1 MAPIPQALSIEK
13 DSSLVQSTELPT
25 QRQSEASNDTIA
37 VNTNNI
43 IPEKESSQS
52 DTVESDTVVIPS
64 AHSVYT
70 SREKTLL
77 VISAAFSGLFAS
89 WTAQIY
95 LPALNNA
102 AHDLHTSTKKIN
114 LTVTSYMIFQ
124 GVTPIFIG
132 GYADAMGRRPVY
144 IICFIL
150 YIAVDVALALTN
162 SYGSLLA
169 LRSVQSITISSTQAL
184 CQGVV
189 ADISTSSE
197 RGQYA
202 AFLALPTI
210 LGPSIGPVIGGA
222 IAQFLGWRN
231 IFWFLAIT
239 GGINLAVLIALFPET
254 CRRIVGNGSILP
266 KKSNQTLLQL
276 FLNRRKDPSNELEIG
291 TAPAPLPVPDAEI
304 PKANFAWARFLSA
317 LTLLFEKELFVLST
331 YGGLLFA
338 GLYAVGTAAPS
349 LFATYYGYNGLTIG
363 LLYLPLAAGS
373 VAAVVLVGKMLNWN
387 FQRHAKRLNI
397 TVVRGQH
404 MDLSEFPIELARVEV
419 LIPPFILSVIVITAW
434 GWTVE
439 NRVSVGVVVVLVFLL
454 GLGLSG
460 VASVFSALI
469 TDIRPEKAS
478 AASASNNIIKFL
490 LGAAMS
496 AAIEPLISAVDP
508 GKAFSIIASFYVV
521 VSPCLVVV
529 VKKGMKWRREVREK
543 DRRASE
549 TQ

>member
-1 MAPIPQALSIEK
+1 MAPNQQGLSNEK
-13 DSSLVQSTELPT
+13 DSSLVQSTELST

-43 IPEKESSQS
+43 NPEKESSQ
-52 DTVESDTVVIPS
+52 SDTVVIPS

-144 IICFIL
+144 IICFVL

-189 ADISTSSE
+189 ADISTSAE

-291 TAPAPLPVPDAEI
+291 TAPAPLLVPDGEI
-304 PKANFAWARFLSA
+304 PKAAFAWARFLSA

-404 MDLSEFPIELARVEV
+404 MDLSEFPIERARVEV

-496 AAIEPLISAVDP
+496 AAIEPLISAVEP
-508 GKAFSIIASFYVV
+508 GKAFSIIASFYVL
-521 VSPCLVVV
+521 VSPCLVLVV
-529 VKKGMKWRREVREK
+529 RKGMKWRQEVREK
-543 DRRASE
+543 DRRADE

>member
-1 MAPIPQALSIEK
+1 MAPNQQALSDEK
-13 DSSLVQSTELPT
+13 DSSLVQSAELLT

-43 IPEKESSQS
+43 TPEKESSQS
-52 DTVESDTVVIPS
+52 DTVVIPQ

-70 SREKTLL
+70 SRGKTLL

-102 AHDLHTSTKKIN
+102 AYDLHTSIKKIN

-144 IICFIL
+144 IICFVL
-150 YIAVDVALALTN
+150 YIAVDVALALTD

-189 ADISTSSE
+189 ADISTSAE

-276 FLNRRKDPSNELEIG
+276 FLNRRKDLSTELEIG
-291 TAPAPLPVPDAEI
+291 TVPALLLVPDAEI

-349 LFATYYGYNGLTIG
+349 LFAKYYGYNGLTIG

-404 MDLSEFPIELARVEV
+404 MDLSEFPIERARVEV

-496 AAIEPLISAVDP
+496 AAIEPLISAVEP

-529 VKKGMKWRREVREK
+529 VRKGMKWRREVREK
-543 DRRASE
+543 DGRASE

>member
-1 MAPIPQALSIEK
+1 MATDVSDEK
-13 DSSLVQSTELPT
+13 SSSLVQSTELSI
-25 QRQSEASNDTIA
+25 QRQSETSNNTTA
-37 VNTNNI
+37 VNTSSI
-43 IPEKESSQS
+43 EPDKESSQL
-52 DTVESDTVVIPS
+52 DPVVISSP
-64 AHSVYT
+64 HSVYT
-70 SREKTLL
+70 TWEKRLL

-102 AHDLHTSTKKIN
+102 AQDLHTTAKKIN

-132 GYADAMGRRPVY
+132 GYADTMGRRPVY
-144 IICFIL
+144 IICFVL
-150 YIAVDVALALTN
+150 YIATDIALALTD

-169 LRSVQSITISSTQAL
+169 LRSLQSITISSTQAL

-189 ADISTSSE
+189 ADISTSAE

-222 IAQFLGWRN
+222 IAQYLGWRK
-231 IFWFLAIT
+231 IFYFLAIT
-239 GGINLAVLIALFPET
+239 GGINLVVLLTLFPET
-254 CRRIVGNGSILP
+254 CRRIVGDGSILP
-266 KKSNQTLLQL
+266 RRANQTLLQL
-276 FLNRRKDPSNELEIG
+276 FQNRHKDRSQELETG
-291 TAPAPLPVPDAEI
+291 TTPTPVGEAPKP
-304 PKANFAWARFLSA
+304 NFPWARFLSA
-317 LTLLFEKELFVLST
+317 LTLLFEKEMFVLSS

-338 GLYAVGTAAPS
+338 GLYAVGTAGPS
-349 LFATYYGYNGLTIG
+349 LFAKYYGFNGLTIG
-363 LLYLPLAAGS
+363 LLYLPLAVGS
-373 VAAVVLVGKMLNWN
+373 IVAVVLVGKALNWN

-397 TVVRGQH
+397 TIEKGRH
-404 MDLSEFPIELARVEV
+404 MDLSEFPIERARIEV
-419 LIPPFILSVIVITAW
+419 LIPPFILSILVITAW
-434 GWTVE
+434 GFSIE
-439 NRVSVGVVVVLVFLL
+439 NQLSVGVIVLFVFLL

-460 VASVFSALI
+460 SASVFSALI

-496 AAIEPLISAVDP
+496 AAIEPLISAVEP
-508 GKAFSIIASFYVV
+508 GKAFAIIASFYVV

-529 VKKGMKWRREVREK
+529 VRKGMKWRQEVREK

>member
-1 MAPIPQALSIEK
+1 MASDPQAISEEK
-13 DSSLVQSTELPT
+13 ASSLIQTHEVPA
-25 QRQSEASNDTIA
+25 QRQSETSNDTIA
-37 VNTNNI
+37 VNTDI
-43 IPEKESSQS
+43 IGPKEDSSLPVP
-52 DTVESDTVVIPS
+52 DVISP
-64 AHSVYT
+64 AHTVYT
-70 SREKTLL
+70 SREKQLI

-102 AHDLHTSTKKIN
+102 AYDLHTSVKKIN

-150 YIAVDVALALTN
+150 YIATDIALIFTD

-189 ADISTSSE
+189 ADISTSAE

-202 AFLALPTI
+202 AFLALPTV

-222 IAQFLGWRN
+222 IAQYLGWRN
-231 IFWFLAIT
+231 IFSFLAIT
-239 GGINLAVLIALFPET
+239 GGINLAVLLTLFPET
-254 CRRIVGNGSILP
+254 CRRIVGDGSILP
-266 KKSNQTLLQL
+266 RRANQTLLQL
-276 FLNRRKDPSNELEIG
+276 LRNSHKDQSHQVEIG
-291 TAPAPLPVPDAEI
+291 ITPTPDSETS
-304 PKANFAWARFLSA
+304 KASFAWARFLSA
-317 LTLLFEKELFVLST
+317 LTLLFEKELFLLST

-349 LFATYYGYNGLTIG
+349 LFAKYYGYNGLTIG
-363 LLYLPLAAGS
+363 LLYLPLAIGS
-373 VAAVVLVGKMLNWN
+373 VLAVVLVGKALNWN
-387 FQRHAKRLNI
+387 FQRHAKRLGV
-397 TVVRGQH
+397 TVDKDRH
-404 MDLSEFPIELARVEV
+404 MDLSEFPIERARIEV
-419 LIPPFILSVIVITAW
+419 LVPPFILSVIVITAW

-439 NRVSVGVVVVLVFLL
+439 NRLSVGVVVVLVFLL

-496 AAIEPLISAVDP
+496 AAIEPLISAVEP

-529 VKKGMKWRREVREK
+529 VRKGMKWRQEVREK
-543 DRRASE
+543 DRRANE
-549 TQ
+549 AQ

>member
-1 MAPIPQALSIEK
+1 MAPDHQVVPDEK
-13 DSSLVQSTELPT
+13 DSSLVQATELAA
-25 QRQSEASNDTIA
+25 QRQSETSNDTIA
-37 VNTNNI
+37 VHTDSI
-43 IPEKESSQS
+43 GTDREPSSL
-52 DTVESDTVVIPS
+52 DTVVTLPPV
-64 AHSVYT
+64 HTVYT
-70 SREKTLL
+70 SWEKRLI

-102 AHDLHTSTKKIN
+102 AYDLHSTIKKIN

-144 IICFIL
+144 ITCFIL
-150 YIAVDVALALTN
+150 YIATDVALALTN

-189 ADISTSSE
+189 ADISTSAE

-222 IAQFLGWRN
+222 IAQYLGWRN

-239 GGINLAVLIALFPET
+239 GGINLAVLLLFFPET
-254 CRRIVGNGSILP
+254 CRRIVGDGSILP
-266 KKSNQTLLQL
+266 KKSNQTVLQL
-276 FLNRRKDPSNELEIG
+276 FQNRRKDHSHQVETG
-291 TAPAPLPVPDAEI
+291 TPLVPEGDAP
-304 PKANFAWARFLSA
+304 KTNFAWDRFLSA
-317 LTLLFEKELFVLST
+317 LTLLREKELLVLST

-349 LFATYYGYNGLTIG
+349 LFAKYYGYNGLEIG

-373 VAAVVLVGKMLNWN
+373 VLAVVLVGKSLNWN
-387 FQRHAKRLNI
+387 FQRHARRLGI
-397 TVVRGQH
+397 TIEKGRH
-404 MDLSEFPIELARVEV
+404 MDLSEFPIEKARIEV

-439 NRVSVGVVVVLVFLL
+439 NQVSVGVVVVLVFLL

-460 VASVFSALI
+460 TASVFSALI

-490 LGAAMS
+490 LGAGMS
-496 AAIEPLISAVDP
+496 AAIEPLISAVEP

-521 VSPCLVVV
+521 VSPCLVLVV
-529 VKKGMKWRREVREK
+529 RKGMKWRREVREK
-543 DRRASE
+543 DEQANG

>member
-1 MAPIPQALSIEK
+1 MASRHT
-13 DSSLVQSTELPT
+13 DTSSE
-25 QRQSEASNDTIA
+25 TIA
-37 VNTNNI
+37 ATDDNGL
-43 IPEKESSQS
+43 EKESSQVNV
-52 DTVESDTVVIPS
+52 VELAPLF
-64 AHSVYT
+64 SVYT
-70 SREKTLL
+70 AWEKRLI

-102 AHDLHTSTKKIN
+102 AQDLNTTTKKIN

-144 IICFIL
+144 LICFLL
-150 YIAVDVALALTN
+150 YIATDIALAKAN
-162 SYGSLLA
+162 SYGSLLG
-169 LRSVQSITISSTQAL
+169 LRSLQSVTISSTQAL

-189 ADISTSSE
+189 ADISTSAE

-202 AFLALPTI
+202 ALLALPTI

-222 IAQFLGWRN
+222 IAQYLGWRN

-239 GGINLAVLIALFPET
+239 GGVNLFILLVFFPET
-254 CRRIVGNGSILP
+254 CRKIVGNGSKLP
-266 KKSNQTLLQL
+266 GRANRTLLQL
-276 FLNRRKDPSNELEIG
+276 LQNRHIG
-291 TAPAPLPVPDAEI
+291 ERSPDHGESATDSSPPAQAADV
-304 PKANFAWARFLSA
+304 PKASFPWARFLSA
-317 LTLLFEKELFVLST
+317 LTLLFEKEMFLLSA

-349 LFATYYGYNGLTIG
+349 LFHTYYGFSGFKIG

-373 VAAVVLVGKMLNWN
+373 VVAVVVVGKALNWN
-387 FQRHAKRLNI
+387 FQRHARRLGI
-397 TVVRGQH
+397 TVDRGRN
-404 MDLSEFPIELARVEV
+404 MDLAEFPIERARIEV
-419 LIPPFILSVIVITAW
+419 LVPPFLLSIVVITAW

-439 NRVSVGVVVVLVFLL
+439 NRVSVGAVVVLVFLL

-460 VASVFSALI
+460 AASVFSALI

-496 AAIEPLISAVDP
+496 AAIEPLISAVNP
-508 GKAFSIIASFYVV
+508 GKAFSIIATFYVAL
-521 VSPCLVVV
+521 SPCLILVIW
-529 VKKGMKWRREVREK
+529 KGMKWRQEVREK
-543 DRRASE
+543 DGQANE
-549 TQ
+549 A

>member
-1 MAPIPQALSIEK
+1 MAPDHEIVPDEK
-13 DSSLVQSTELPT
+13 DSSLVQATELST
-25 QRQSEASNDTIA
+25 QRQSETSNDTIA
-37 VNTNNI
+37 VLGDGI
-43 IPEKESSQS
+43 DPDKEPSPV
-52 DTVESDTVVIPS
+52 DTIVTPPL
-64 AHSVYT
+64 HSVYT
-70 SREKTLL
+70 SWEKRLI

-102 AHDLHTSTKKIN
+102 ADDLHTSIKKIN

-132 GYADAMGRRPVY
+132 GFADAMGRRPVY
-144 IICFIL
+144 ITCFIL
-150 YIAVDVALALTN
+150 YIATDVALALTD

-189 ADISTSSE
+189 ADISTSAE

-222 IAQFLGWRN
+222 IAQYLGWRS

-239 GGINLAVLIALFPET
+239 GGINLAILFLFFPET
-254 CRRIVGNGSILP
+254 CRRIVGDGSILP

-276 FLNRRKDPSNELEIG
+276 LQNRRKDQSHQVETGIP
-291 TAPAPLPVPDAEI
+291 PAPDVET
-304 PKANFAWARFLSA
+304 PKKNFAWDRFLSA

-349 LFATYYGYNGLTIG
+349 LFAKYYGYNGLEIG
-363 LLYLPLAAGS
+363 LIYLPLAAGS
-373 VAAVVLVGKMLNWN
+373 VLAVVLVGKSLNWN
-387 FQRHAKRLNI
+387 FQRHAKRLGLTI
-397 TVVRGQH
+397 EKGRH
-404 MDLSEFPIELARVEV
+404 MDLSEFPIEKARIEV
-419 LIPPFILSVIVITAW
+419 LVPPFILSVVVITGW

-439 NRVSVGVVVVLVFLL
+439 NQVSIGVVVVLVFLL

-460 VASVFSALI
+460 CASVFSALI

-490 LGAAMS
+490 LGAIMS

-521 VSPCLVVV
+521 VFPCLALVLRN
-529 VKKGMKWRREVREK
+529 GMRWRREVKEK
-543 DRRASE
+543 DERANRAH
-549 TQ
+549 

>member
-1 MAPIPQALSIEK
+1 MALNHQAVSDEK
-13 DSSLVQSTELPT
+13 ASSLNRATELSA
-25 QRQSEASNDTIA
+25 QRQSETSNETIA
-37 VNTNNI
+37 VNI
-43 IPEKESSQS
+43 DSIGPDKELPQL
-52 DTVESDTVVIPS
+52 DTVVLPPV
-64 AHSVYT
+64 HTVYT
-70 SREKTLL
+70 SREKMLI

-102 AHDLHTSTKKIN
+102 AHDLHTSVKKIN

-144 IICFIL
+144 IICFLL
-150 YIAVDVALALTN
+150 YIATDIALALTD

-189 ADISTSSE
+189 ADISTSAE

-222 IAQFLGWRN
+222 IAQYLGWRN

-239 GGINLAVLIALFPET
+239 GGINLAILLTLFPET
-254 CRRIVGNGSILP
+254 CRRIVGNGSVLP
-266 KKSNQTLLQL
+266 RKANQTLLQL
-276 FLNRRKDPSNELEIG
+276 LRNRRQDRSHQVETG
-291 TAPAPLPVPDAEI
+291 TVPAPDGETPR
-304 PKANFAWARFLSA
+304 ANFAWARFLSA
-317 LTLLFEKELFVLST
+317 LTLLFEKELFLLST

-349 LFATYYGYNGLTIG
+349 LFAKYYGYNGLTIG
-363 LLYLPLAAGS
+363 LLYLPLAVGS
-373 VAAVVLVGKMLNWN
+373 VLAVILVGKALNWN
-387 FQRHAKRLNI
+387 FQRHARRLGI
-397 TVVRGQH
+397 TVSKDRR
-404 MDLSEFPIELARVEV
+404 MDLSEFPIERARIEV
-419 LIPPFILSVIVITAW
+419 LVPPFLLSVLVITAW

-529 VKKGMKWRREVREK
+529 VRKGVKWRQEVREK
-543 DRRASE
+543 DRRANKG
-549 TQ
+549 

>member
-1 MAPIPQALSIEK
+1 MAPDHQAFSEEK
-13 DSSLVQSTELPT
+13 NSSLMQTTELPA
-25 QRQSEASNDTIA
+25 QRQSDIS
-37 VNTNNI
+37 
-43 IPEKESSQS
+43 
-52 DTVESDTVVIPS
+52 SDTVVVNADDALDRDKESEQLDPIVLPPP
-64 AHSVYT
+64 HSVYT
-70 SREKTLL
+70 LWEKRLI

-102 AHDLHTSTKKIN
+102 AHDLHTSAKEIN
-114 LTVTSYMIFQ
+114 LTITSYMIFQ

-144 IICFIL
+144 MICFFL
-150 YIAVDVALALTN
+150 YIIVDIALAK
-162 SYGSLLA
+162 SDGYGSLLA

-239 GGINLAVLIALFPET
+239 GLINLGIIIAFFPET
-254 CRRIVGNGSILP
+254 CRKIVGDGSVLP
-266 KKSNQTLLQL
+266 RKANQTLLQL
-276 FLNRRKDPSNELEIG
+276 LQNRRKDVSHEVEIG
-291 TAPAPLPVPDAEI
+291 TTPAPDGEI
-304 PKANFAWARFLSA
+304 PKTNFAWARFLSA
-317 LTLLFEKELFVLST
+317 LTLLFEKEMFILST

-349 LFATYYGYNGLTIG
+349 LFARYYGYNGLTIG
-363 LLYLPLAAGS
+363 LLYLPLAVGS
-373 VAAVVLVGKMLNWN
+373 VVSVVLVGKALNWN
-387 FQRHAKRLNI
+387 FHRHAKRLGI
-397 TVVRGQH
+397 TINKGRH
-404 MDLSEFPIELARVEV
+404 TDLSEFPIEQVRIEV
-419 LIPPFILSVIVITAW
+419 LIPPFVLSIIVITAW
-434 GWTVE
+434 GWAVE
-439 NRVSVGVVVVLVFLL
+439 NQVSVGVVIVLVFLL

-460 VASVFSALI
+460 VASVFNALI

-496 AAIEPLISAVDP
+496 AAIEPLILAVNP

-521 VSPCLVVV
+521 VSPCLVVLV
-529 VKKGMKWRREVREK
+529 RKGMKWREEIREK
-543 DRRASE
+543 DRLANE
-549 TQ
+549 AQ

>member
-1 MAPIPQALSIEK
+1 MAPDQQTVSNEK
-13 DSSLVQSTELPT
+13 DSTLVQATELST
-25 QRQSEASNDTIA
+25 QRQSDASNNTIA
-37 VNTNNI
+37 VNTHSIVPN
-43 IPEKESSQS
+43 KESSQS
-52 DTVESDTVVIPS
+52 DTVVIPPP
-64 AHSVYT
+64 HSVYT
-70 SREKTLL
+70 SREKRLL

-150 YIAVDVALALTN
+150 YIAVDVALALTDA
-162 SYGSLLA
+162 YGSLLG

-189 ADISTSSE
+189 ADISTSAE

-222 IAQFLGWRN
+222 IAQYLGWRN

-239 GGINLAVLIALFPET
+239 GGINLAVLIGLFPET

-266 KKSNQTLLQL
+266 KKANQTLLQL
-276 FLNRRKDPSNELEIG
+276 FLNRHKERSNELEIG
-291 TAPAPLPVPDAEI
+291 TTPAPPPAPDGEI
-304 PKANFAWARFLSA
+304 PKKNFAWARFLSA

-349 LFATYYGYNGLTIG
+349 LFAKYYGYNGLTIG
-363 LLYLPLAAGS
+363 LLYLPLAVGS
-373 VAAVVLVGKMLNWN
+373 IAAVVLVGKMLNWN

-397 TVVRGQH
+397 TIIKGQH
-404 MDLSEFPIELARVEV
+404 MDLSEFPIERARVEV
-419 LIPPFILSVIVITAW
+419 LVPPFILSVLVITAW

-439 NRVSVGVVVVLVFLL
+439 NRLSVGVVIVLVFLL

-496 AAIEPLISAVDP
+496 AAIEPLISAVEP

-521 VSPCLVVV
+521 VSPCLVLVV
-529 VKKGMKWRREVREK
+529 RKGMKWRQEVREK
-543 DRRASE
+543 DRRARE

>member
-1 MAPIPQALSIEK
+1 MASDPQAISDEK
-13 DSSLVQSTELPT
+13 ASSLIQTHEVPA
-25 QRQSEASNDTIA
+25 QRQSETSNDTIA
-37 VNTNNI
+37 VSTDI
-43 IPEKESSQS
+43 IGSKEEESQS
-52 DTVESDTVVIPS
+52 DPVVIPP
-64 AHSVYT
+64 AHTVYT
-70 SREKTLL
+70 SREKQLI

-144 IICFIL
+144 IVCFVL
-150 YIAVDVALALTN
+150 YIVTDIALTLTDA
-162 SYGSLLA
+162 YGSLLA

-189 ADISTSSE
+189 ADISTSAE

-222 IAQFLGWRN
+222 IAQYLGWRK
-231 IFWFLAIT
+231 IFAFLAIT
-239 GGINLAVLIALFPET
+239 GGVNLVVLLTLFPET

-266 KKSNQTLLQL
+266 RRANQTLLQL
-276 FLNRRKDPSNELEIG
+276 LRNRNRKDQSDQVE
-291 TAPAPLPVPDAEI
+291 TATTPAPDVET
-304 PKANFAWARFLSA
+304 PKASFAWARFLSA
-317 LTLLFEKELFVLST
+317 LTLLFEKELFLLST

-349 LFATYYGYNGLTIG
+349 LFAKYYGYDGLTIG
-363 LLYLPLAAGS
+363 LLYLPLAVGS
-373 VAAVVLVGKMLNWN
+373 VLAVVLVGKALNWN
-387 FQRHAKRLNI
+387 FQRHAKRLGV
-397 TVVRGQH
+397 TVDRDRH
-404 MDLSEFPIELARVEV
+404 MDLSEFPIERARIEV
-419 LIPPFILSVIVITAW
+419 LVPPFILSVLVITAW

-439 NRVSVGVVVVLVFLL
+439 NRLSVGVVVVLVFLL

-496 AAIEPLISAVDP
+496 AAIEPLISAVEP

-529 VKKGMKWRREVREK
+529 IRKGMKWRQEVREK
-543 DRRASE
+543 DRRSSE
-549 TQ
+549 SQ

>member
-1 MAPIPQALSIEK
+1 MASERQTASYEK
-13 DSSLVQSTELPT
+13 DSSLVQATELTPEW
-25 QRQSEASNDTIA
+25 QNEKISNDTVA
-37 VNTNNI
+37 SNI
-43 IPEKESSQS
+43 SSTGPEKESSQLEP
-52 DTVESDTVVIPS
+52 VAAGR
-64 AHSVYT
+64 AHSIFT
-70 SREKTLL
+70 SRQKKLI
-77 VISAAFSGLFAS
+77 VIAAAFSGLFAS

-102 AHDLHTSTKKIN
+102 ARDLHTSTKKIN

-144 IICFIL
+144 IICFVL

-162 SYGSLLA
+162 AYGSLLA

-189 ADISTSSE
+189 ADISTSAE

-239 GGINLAVLIALFPET
+239 GGINLFILIAFFPET
-254 CRRIVGNGSILP
+254 CRRIVGDGSILP
-266 KKSNQTLLQL
+266 RKANQTLLQL
-276 FLNRRKDPSNELEIG
+276 FRNRHKNRPHEPENG
-291 TAPAPLPVPDAEI
+291 TPPPTSGVES
-304 PKANFAWARFLSA
+304 PKAEFPWSRFLSA
-317 LTLLFEKELFVLST
+317 LTLLFEKEMFLLSS

-349 LFATYYGYNGLTIG
+349 LFAKYYGYNGLTIG
-363 LLYLPLAAGS
+363 LLYLPLAFGS
-373 VAAVVLVGKMLNWN
+373 VVAVVLVGKVLNWN

-397 TVVRGQH
+397 IVVKGQY
-404 MDLSEFPIELARVEV
+404 MDLSDFPIEKARVEV
-419 LIPPFILSVIVITAW
+419 LVPPFVLSVIVITAW

-439 NRVSVGVVVVLVFLL
+439 NRVSIGVVVVLVFLL

-496 AAIEPLISAVDP
+496 AAIDPLISAVEP

-521 VSPCLVVV
+521 VSPCLVLV
-529 VKKGMKWRREVREK
+529 VKKGMRWRREVRDK
-543 DRRASE
+543 DRLASG
-549 TQ
+549 TQEQ

>member
-1 MAPIPQALSIEK
+1 MAPDHQAVPDEK
-13 DSSLVQSTELPT
+13 DSSLVEAAELSA
-25 QRQSEASNDTIA
+25 QRQSETSNDTIA
-37 VNTNNI
+37 VNVDGVG
-43 IPEKESSQS
+43 PDKEESQL
-52 DTVESDTVVIPS
+52 DTVAAPPVHT
-64 AHSVYT
+64 VYT
-70 SREKTLL
+70 PWEKRLI

-150 YIAVDVALALTN
+150 YIAVDIALALTN
-162 SYGSLLA
+162 AYGSLLA

-189 ADISTSSE
+189 ADISTSAE

-202 AFLALPTI
+202 AFLALPTV

-222 IAQFLGWRN
+222 IAQYLGWRN

-239 GGINLAVLIALFPET
+239 GGINLAILFLFFPET

-266 KKSNQTLLQL
+266 RKANQTLLQIL
-276 FLNRRKDPSNELEIG
+276 QNRRKDRSHQVEIG
-291 TAPAPLPVPDAEI
+291 TPPALPDAGI

-317 LTLLFEKELFVLST
+317 LTLLFEKEMFVLST

-349 LFATYYGYNGLTIG
+349 LFAKYYGYNGLTIG

-373 VAAVVLVGKMLNWN
+373 VLAVVLVGKSLNWN
-387 FQRHAKRLNI
+387 FQRHAKRLGI
-397 TVVRGQH
+397 TVHKGRH
-404 MDLSEFPIELARVEV
+404 MDLSDFPIEKARIEV
-419 LIPPFILSVIVITAW
+419 LVPPFVLSVIVITAW
-434 GWTVE
+434 GWAVE
-439 NRVSVGVVVVLVFLL
+439 RQASVGVIVVLVFLL

-460 VASVFSALI
+460 TASVFSALI

-496 AAIEPLISAVDP
+496 AAIDPLISAVEP

-521 VSPCLVVV
+521 VFPCLVLVV
-529 VKKGMKWRREVREK
+529 RKGMKWRREVKEK
-543 DRRASE
+543 DSRANA

>member
-1 MAPIPQALSIEK
+1 MAPYPQVASDEK
-13 DSSLVQSTELPT
+13 ASSLIQTTELSA
-25 QRQSEASNDTIA
+25 QRQSETSNDTIA
-37 VNTNNI
+37 VNTDI
-43 IPEKESSQS
+43 IDPDKESSQS
-52 DTVESDTVVIPS
+52 NSVVIPQ
-64 AHSVYT
+64 AHTVYT
-70 SREKTLL
+70 SLEKKLI

-124 GVTPIFIG
+124 GITPIFIG

-144 IICFIL
+144 IICFVL
-150 YIAVDVALALTN
+150 YIATDIALALTD

-189 ADISTSSE
+189 ADISTSAE

-222 IAQFLGWRN
+222 IAQYLGWRN

-239 GGINLAVLIALFPET
+239 GGINLAVLLTLFPET
-254 CRRIVGNGSILP
+254 CRRIVGNGSVLP
-266 KKSNQTLLQL
+266 RKANQTLLQL
-276 FLNRRKDPSNELEIG
+276 LRNRYKDRPHQVEMG
-291 TAPAPLPVPDAEI
+291 TTPAPDGEL
-304 PKANFAWARFLSA
+304 PKASFAWARFLSA
-317 LTLLFEKELFVLST
+317 LTLLFEKELFLLST

-349 LFATYYGYNGLTIG
+349 LFAKYYGYNGLTIG
-363 LLYLPLAAGS
+363 LLYLPLAFGS
-373 VAAVVLVGKMLNWN
+373 VVAAVLVGKALNWN
-387 FQRHAKRLNI
+387 FQRHAKRLGI
-397 TVVRGQH
+397 TVNKGQH
-404 MDLSEFPIELARVEV
+404 MDLSEFPIERARIEV
-419 LIPPFILSVIVITAW
+419 LIPPFLLSVIIITAW
-434 GWTVE
+434 GFTVE
-439 NRVSVGVVVVLVFLL
+439 NRVSIGVVVVLVFLL

-460 VASVFSALI
+460 VATVFNALI

-508 GKAFSIIASFYVV
+508 GKAFSIIASFYVL

-529 VKKGMKWRREVREK
+529 VRKGMKWRQEVREK
-543 DRRASE
+543 DKRANE
-549 TQ
+549 AQ

>member
-1 MAPIPQALSIEK
+1 MAPDRQAVSGERA
-13 DSSLVQSTELPT
+13 SSLIQTTELLAE
-25 QRQSEASNDTIA
+25 RQSETSNDTIA
-37 VNTNNI
+37 VNTDTI
-43 IPEKESSQS
+43 GPEKESSQLNP
-52 DTVESDTVVIPS
+52 VVIPP
-64 AHSVYT
+64 AHTVYT
-70 SREKTLL
+70 SREKQLI

-102 AHDLHTSTKKIN
+102 AQDLHTSTKKIN

-150 YIAVDVALALTN
+150 YIATDIALALTD

-189 ADISTSSE
+189 ADISTSAE

-239 GGINLAVLIALFPET
+239 GGINLAVLLTLFPET
-254 CRRIVGNGSILP
+254 CRRIVGNGSVLP
-266 KKSNQTLLQL
+266 RRANQTLLQL
-276 FLNRRKDPSNELEIG
+276 LRNGRKDQSHQVETGI
-291 TAPAPLPVPDAEI
+291 TPAPDGEI
-304 PKANFAWARFLSA
+304 PKASFAWARFLSA
-317 LTLLFEKELFVLST
+317 LTLLFEKELFLLST

-349 LFATYYGYNGLTIG
+349 LFAKYYGYNGLTIG
-363 LLYLPLAAGS
+363 LLYLPLAVGS
-373 VAAVVLVGKMLNWN
+373 VVAVVLVGKALNWN
-387 FQRHAKRLNI
+387 FQRHAKRLGV
-397 TVVRGQH
+397 TVDKDRH
-404 MDLSEFPIELARVEV
+404 MDLSEFPIERARIEV
-419 LIPPFILSVIVITAW
+419 LVPPFILSVLVITAW

-439 NRVSVGVVVVLVFLL
+439 NRLSVGVVVVLVFLL

-496 AAIEPLISAVDP
+496 AAIEPLISAVEP

-529 VKKGMKWRREVREK
+529 IRKGMKWRQEVKEK
-543 DRRASE
+543 DMRASE
-549 TQ
+549 VQ

>member
-1 MAPIPQALSIEK
+1 MAPDHQAVSYEK
-13 DSSLVQSTELPT
+13 DASLAQSTELLGQS
-25 QRQSEASNDTIA
+25 QRQSETSNDTIA
-37 VNTNNI
+37 VHA
-43 IPEKESSQS
+43 SSIGPDKDSTQLDPVAIS
-52 DTVESDTVVIPS
+52 S

-70 SREKTLL
+70 SLGKRLI

-102 AHDLHTSTKKIN
+102 AHDLHTSIKKIN

-132 GYADAMGRRPVY
+132 GYADAKGRRPVY

-150 YIAVDVALALTN
+150 YIATDIALALTD

-189 ADISTSSE
+189 ADISTSAE

-202 AFLALPTI
+202 AFLALPTV

-222 IAQFLGWRN
+222 IAQYLGWRN

-239 GGINLAVLIALFPET
+239 GGINLAVLFALFPET
-254 CRRIVGNGSILP
+254 CRTIVGDGSILP
-266 KKSNQTLLQL
+266 RKANQTLLQL
-276 FLNRRKDPSNELEIG
+276 FQNRRKDRSHELEIG
-291 TAPAPLPVPDAEI
+291 TTPTPTPTPDVES

-317 LTLLFEKELFVLST
+317 LTLLFEKELFLLST

-349 LFATYYGYNGLTIG
+349 LFARYYGYNGLTIG
-363 LLYLPLAAGS
+363 LLYLPLAVGS
-373 VAAVVLVGKMLNWN
+373 VVAVILVGKGLNWN

-397 TVVRGQH
+397 TVNKDRH
-404 MDLSEFPIELARVEV
+404 MDLSEFPIERARIEV

-434 GWTVE
+434 GWAVE
-439 NRVSVGVVVVLVFLL
+439 NQVSVGVVVVLVFLL

-460 VASVFSALI
+460 VASVFNALI

-529 VKKGMKWRREVREK
+529 VRKGMKWRQEVREK
-543 DRRASE
+543 DRRANE

>member
-1 MAPIPQALSIEK
+1 MAPDHQAVSDEK
-13 DSSLVQSTELPT
+13 ASSSLQRPELLPE
-25 QRQSEASNDTIA
+25 RQSETSNDTIV
-37 VNTNNI
+37 VNI
-43 IPEKESSQS
+43 ASISPDKESPQLNP
-52 DTVESDTVVIPS
+52 VLVPG
-64 AHSVYT
+64 AHTVYT
-70 SREKTLL
+70 SLEKRLI

-144 IICFIL
+144 ILCFIL
-150 YIAVDVALALTN
+150 YIATDIALALTN

-189 ADISTSSE
+189 ADISTSAE

-222 IAQFLGWRN
+222 IAQYLGWRN

-239 GGINLAVLIALFPET
+239 GGINLGVLLTLFPET

-266 KKSNQTLLQL
+266 KKANQTLLQL
-276 FLNRRKDPSNELEIG
+276 LQNKNQPHQVEIG
-291 TAPAPLPVPDAEI
+291 TTPIPDGET
-304 PKANFAWARFLSA
+304 PKASFAWARFLSA
-317 LTLLFEKELFVLST
+317 LTLLFEKELFLLST

-349 LFATYYGYNGLTIG
+349 LFAKYYNYNGLTIG

-373 VAAVVLVGKMLNWN
+373 VVAVLLVGKALNWN
-387 FQRHAKRLNI
+387 FQRHAKRLKI
-397 TVVRGQH
+397 TVNKGQL
-404 MDLSEFPIELARVEV
+404 MDLSEFPIERARIEV
-419 LIPPFILSVIVITAW
+419 LVLPFLLSVLVITAW

-439 NRVSVGVVVVLVFLL
+439 NRVSIGVVVVLVFLL

-496 AAIEPLISAVDP
+496 AAIEPLISAVEP

-529 VKKGMKWRREVREK
+529 IRKGMKWRQEVREK
-543 DRRASE
+543 DRRANE
-549 TQ
+549 VQ

>member
-1 MAPIPQALSIEK
+1 MAPDHQAVSDEK
-13 DSSLVQSTELPT
+13 VPSLQTTDLFP
-25 QRQSEASNDTIA
+25 QRQSETSSDTIA
-37 VNTNNI
+37 VNTDGI
-43 IPEKESSQS
+43 DPDKDSSQLNP
-52 DTVESDTVVIPS
+52 VVIPS
-64 AHSVYT
+64 AHTVYT
-70 SREKTLL
+70 SREKRLI
-77 VISAAFSGLFAS
+77 VIAAAFSGLFAS

-150 YIAVDVALALTN
+150 YIATDIALAVTD

-189 ADISTSSE
+189 ADISTSAE

-202 AFLALPTI
+202 AFLALPTV

-222 IAQFLGWRN
+222 IAQYLEWRN
-231 IFWFLAIT
+231 IFYFLAIT
-239 GGINLAVLIALFPET
+239 GSINLAVLLTLFPET
-254 CRRIVGNGSILP
+254 CRRIVGDGSVLP
-266 KKSNQTLLQL
+266 RKANQTLLQL
-276 FLNRRKDPSNELEIG
+276 LRNRRKAPSHQVEIG
-291 TAPAPLPVPDAEI
+291 TTPIPDGET
-304 PKANFAWARFLSA
+304 PKASYAWARFLSA
-317 LTLLFEKELFVLST
+317 LTLLFEKELFLLST

-349 LFATYYGYNGLTIG
+349 LFAKYYGYNGLTIG
-363 LLYLPLAAGS
+363 LLYLPLAVGS
-373 VAAVVLVGKMLNWN
+373 VVAVVLVGKALNWN
-387 FQRHAKRLNI
+387 FQRHAKRLGI
-397 TVVRGQH
+397 TVDKGRH
-404 MDLSEFPIELARVEV
+404 MDLSEFPIERARIEV
-419 LIPPFILSVIVITAW
+419 LVLPFLLSVIVITAW
-434 GWTVE
+434 GWAVE
-439 NRVSVGVVVVLVFLL
+439 NQVSIGVVVVLVFLL

-496 AAIEPLISAVDP
+496 AAIEPLVSAVEP

-529 VKKGMKWRREVREK
+529 IRKGMKWRQEVREK
-543 DRRASE
+543 DRLANE
-549 TQ
+549 AQ

>member
-1 MAPIPQALSIEK
+1 MSSVQRAELS
-13 DSSLVQSTELPT
+13 S
-25 QRQSEASNDTIA
+25 QRQSETSNDTVVVGIDD
-37 VNTNNI
+37 NGR
-43 IPEKESSQS
+43 EKESSQL
-52 DTVESDTVVIPS
+52 DPIVIPPLFT
-64 AHSVYT
+64 VYT
-70 SREKTLL
+70 PWEKRLI

-102 AHDLHTSTKKIN
+102 AKDLHTSTKKIN

-150 YIAVDVALALTN
+150 YIVVDIALALTD

-169 LRSVQSITISSTQAL
+169 LRVLQSVTISSTQAL

-189 ADISTSSE
+189 ADISTSAE

-202 AFLALPTI
+202 AFLALPTV

-222 IAQFLGWRN
+222 IATYLGWRN

-239 GGINLAVLIALFPET
+239 GGVNLAILFLFFPET
-254 CRRIVGNGSILP
+254 CRKIVGNGSILP
-266 KKSNQTLLQL
+266 RKANRTLLQV
-276 FLNRRKDPSNELEIG
+276 FQSRRQPDRLQQVE
-291 TAPAPLPVPDAEI
+291 TATTDVLAGET
-304 PKANFAWARFLSA
+304 PKASFPWARFLSA
-317 LTLLFEKELFVLST
+317 LTLLFEKEMFLLSS

-349 LFATYYGYNGLTIG
+349 LFAQYYGYNGLTIG

-373 VAAVVLVGKMLNWN
+373 VVAVVLVGKGLNWN
-387 FQRHAKRLNI
+387 FQRHAKRLGI
-397 TVVRGQH
+397 TVDRGRH
-404 MDLSEFPIELARVEV
+404 MDLSEFPIERARIEV
-419 LIPPFILSVIVITAW
+419 LVPPFLLSVIVITAW
-434 GWTVE
+434 GWAVE
-439 NRVSVGVVVVLVFLL
+439 NQVSVGVIVVLVFLL

-460 VASVFSALI
+460 AASIFNALI

-496 AAIEPLISAVDP
+496 AAIAPLINAVEP
-508 GKAFSIIASFYVV
+508 GKAFSIIATFYVLL
-521 VSPCLVVV
+521 SPCLVLVIW
-529 VKKGMKWRREVREK
+529 KGMKWRAEVREK
-543 DRRASE
+543 DRLANAA
-549 TQ
+549 Q

>member
-1 MAPIPQALSIEK
+1 MASDHVVVSDEK
-13 DSSLVQSTELPT
+13 DATLVQTTEMSSNRPSHT
-25 QRQSEASNDTIA
+25 SNDTIV
-37 VNTNNI
+37 VNAENI
-43 IPEKESSQS
+43 GREKEEPQP
-52 DTVESDTVVIPS
+52 ETVVLPPVHS
-64 AHSVYT
+64 AYT
-70 SREKTLL
+70 PWEKKLI

-102 AHDLHTSTKKIN
+102 ARDLGTTAQKIN

-132 GYADAMGRRPVY
+132 GYADSMGRRPVY
-144 IICFIL
+144 LICFLL
-150 YIAVDVALALTN
+150 YIAVDALLAKTD

-189 ADISTSSE
+189 ADISTSAE

-239 GGINLAVLIALFPET
+239 GGLNLFILVAFFPET
-254 CRRIVGNGSILP
+254 CRRIVGDGSILP
-266 KKSNQTLLQL
+266 KKWNQTLLQL
-276 FLNRRKDPSNELEIG
+276 FLNRRKDRSHQAENG
-291 TAPAPLPVPDAEI
+291 TLPIPDVEA
-304 PKANFAWARFLSA
+304 PKANFAWAKFLSA
-317 LTLLFEKELFVLST
+317 LTLLFEKELSVLFL

-349 LFATYYGYNGLTIG
+349 LFAGFYGYDGLTIG
-363 LLYLPLAAGS
+363 LIYLPLAAGS
-373 VAAVVLVGKMLNWN
+373 VLAVVLVGKALNWN
-387 FQRHAKRLNI
+387 FRRHANRLGI
-397 TVVRGQH
+397 TVTRERN
-404 MDLSEFPIELARVEV
+404 MDLSEFPIERARIEV
-419 LIPPFILSVIVITAW
+419 LIPPFILSVIVITGW
-434 GWTVE
+434 GWAIENTV
-439 NRVSVGVVVVLVFLL
+439 SIGVIVVLVFLL

-460 VASVFSALI
+460 VASVFNALI

-490 LGAAMS
+490 LGAGMS
-496 AAIEPLISAVDP
+496 AAIEPLISSVGP
-508 GKAFSIIASFYVV
+508 GKAFSIIASLYVV
-521 VSPCLVVV
+521 VSPCLVVTCR
-529 VKKGMKWRREVREK
+529 KGMKWRQEIREK
-543 DRRASE
+543 DRLAE
-549 TQ
+549 EAAAAAQ

>member
-1 MAPIPQALSIEK
+1 MASERQTASYEK
-13 DSSLVQSTELPT
+13 DSSLVQATELTPEWQNEKT
-25 QRQSEASNDTIA
+25 SNDTVA
-37 VNTNNI
+37 SNTSSI
-43 IPEKESSQS
+43 GPDKESSQLEP
-52 DTVESDTVVIPS
+52 VAAAR
-64 AHSVYT
+64 AHSIFT
-70 SREKTLL
+70 SRQKKLI
-77 VISAAFSGLFAS
+77 VIAAAFSGLFAS

-102 AHDLHTSTKKIN
+102 ARDLHTSTKKIN

-144 IICFIL
+144 IICFVL
-150 YIAVDVALALTN
+150 YIAVDVALALTDA
-162 SYGSLLA
+162 YGSLLA

-189 ADISTSSE
+189 ADISTSAE

-239 GGINLAVLIALFPET
+239 GGVNLFILIAFFPET
-254 CRRIVGNGSILP
+254 CRTIVRDGSILP
-266 KKSNQTLLQL
+266 RKANQTLLQL
-276 FLNRRKDPSNELEIG
+276 FRNRHNNKDRAHEPEAGPIPSV
-291 TAPAPLPVPDAEI
+291 PAGEKP
-304 PKANFAWARFLSA
+304 PKAEFPWSRFLSA

-349 LFATYYGYNGLTIG
+349 LFAKYYGYNGLTIG
-363 LLYLPLAAGS
+363 LLYLPLAFGS
-373 VAAVVLVGKMLNWN
+373 VVAVVLVGKGLNWN

-397 TVVRGQH
+397 TIVRGQH
-404 MDLSEFPIELARVEV
+404 MDLSDFPIEKARIEV
-419 LIPPFILSVIVITAW
+419 LVPPFILSVVVITAW

-439 NRVSVGVVVVLVFLL
+439 NRVSIGAVVVLVFLL

-460 VASVFSALI
+460 VASVFNALI

-496 AAIEPLISAVDP
+496 AAIDPLISAVEP

-521 VSPCLVVV
+521 VSPCLVLV
-529 VKKGMKWRREVREK
+529 VKKGMRWRREVK
-543 DRRASE
+543 DKDNRTASGT

>member
-1 MAPIPQALSIEK
+1 MASDHQAVSDEK
-13 DSSLVQSTELPT
+13 TSSLIRATEVSA
-25 QRQSEASNDTIA
+25 QRQSATSNETIA
-37 VNTNNI
+37 VNTGSI
-43 IPEKESSQS
+43 GPDKESPH
-52 DTVESDTVVIPS
+52 VVIPPV
-64 AHSVYT
+64 HTVYT
-70 SREKTLL
+70 SREKMLI

-102 AHDLHTSTKKIN
+102 AHDLHISTKKIN

-150 YIAVDVALALTN
+150 YIATDIALALTN

-169 LRSVQSITISSTQAL
+169 LRSVQSITVSSTQAL

-189 ADISTSSE
+189 ADISTSAE

-222 IAQFLGWRN
+222 IAQYLGWRN

-239 GGINLAVLIALFPET
+239 GGINLVILLTLFPET
-254 CRRIVGNGSILP
+254 CRRIVGNGSVLP
-266 KKSNQTLLQL
+266 KKTNQTLLQL
-276 FLNRRKDPSNELEIG
+276 LLNRRQDRSHQVEIG
-291 TAPAPLPVPDAEI
+291 TMPALDGETHRAS
-304 PKANFAWARFLSA
+304 FAWARFLSA
-317 LTLLFEKELFVLST
+317 LTLLFEKELFLLST

-349 LFATYYGYNGLTIG
+349 LFAKYYGYNGLTIG
-363 LLYLPLAAGS
+363 LLYLPLAVGS
-373 VAAVVLVGKMLNWN
+373 VLAVILVGKALNWN
-387 FQRHAKRLNI
+387 FQRHARRLGI
-397 TVVRGQH
+397 TVNKDRR
-404 MDLSEFPIELARVEV
+404 MDLSEFPIERARIEV
-419 LIPPFILSVIVITAW
+419 LVPPFLLSVLVITAW

-439 NRVSVGVVVVLVFLL
+439 NRVSIGVVVVLVFLL

-496 AAIEPLISAVDP
+496 AAIEPLISAVEP

-529 VKKGMKWRREVREK
+529 VQKGVKWRQEVREK
-543 DRRASE
+543 DNRANE
-549 TQ
+549 GQ

>member
-1 MAPIPQALSIEK
+1 MAPDHQVVPDEK
-13 DSSLVQSTELPT
+13 DSSLVQAAELPS
-25 QRQSEASNDTIA
+25 QRQSETSNDTIA
-37 VNTNNI
+37 VHTDSI
-43 IPEKESSQS
+43 GPDKEPPQL
-52 DTVESDTVVIPS
+52 DTIVTQPV
-64 AHSVYT
+64 HTVYT
-70 SREKTLL
+70 SWEKRLI

-102 AHDLHTSTKKIN
+102 AYDLHSTIKKIN

-124 GVTPIFIG
+124 GITPIFIG
-132 GYADAMGRRPVY
+132 GFADATGRRPVY
-144 IICFIL
+144 ITCFIL
-150 YIAVDVALALTN
+150 YIATDVALALTN

-189 ADISTSSE
+189 ADISTSAE

-222 IAQFLGWRN
+222 IAQYLGWRN

-239 GGINLAVLIALFPET
+239 GGINLAVLLLFFPET
-254 CRRIVGNGSILP
+254 CRKIVGDGSILP

-276 FLNRRKDPSNELEIG
+276 LQNRRKDQSHQVETG
-291 TAPAPLPVPDAEI
+291 TPPVPDGEA
-304 PKANFAWARFLSA
+304 PKAKFAWDRFLSA
-317 LTLLFEKELFVLST
+317 LTLLSEKELLVLST

-349 LFATYYGYNGLTIG
+349 LFAKYYGYNGLEIG

-373 VAAVVLVGKMLNWN
+373 VLAVVLVGKSLNWN
-387 FQRHAKRLNI
+387 FHRHARRLGI
-397 TVVRGQH
+397 TVEKGRH
-404 MDLSEFPIELARVEV
+404 MDLSEFPIEKARIEV

-439 NRVSVGVVVVLVFLL
+439 NQVSVGVVVVLVFLL

-460 VASVFSALI
+460 TASVFSALI

-490 LGAAMS
+490 LGAGMS
-496 AAIEPLISAVDP
+496 AAIEPLISAVEP

-529 VKKGMKWRREVREK
+529 VRKGMKWRREVREK
-543 DRRASE
+543 DKRASE

>member
-1 MAPIPQALSIEK
+1 MASDRPISSDEKAL
-13 DSSLVQSTELPT
+13 SLVQATEPT
-25 QRQSEASNDTIA
+25 IQWPDEKSNDA
-37 VNTNNI
+37 VVSNTVAVD
-43 IPEKESSQS
+43 PDKPSSQLEP
-52 DTVESDTVVIPS
+52 VEIVR

-70 SREKTLL
+70 SREKRLI
-77 VISAAFSGLFAS
+77 VIAAAFSGLFAS

-114 LTVTSYMIFQ
+114 LTVTSYMVFQ

-132 GYADAMGRRPVY
+132 GYADAMGRRLVY
-144 IICFIL
+144 IICFVL
-150 YIAVDVALALTN
+150 YIATDVALALTN

-189 ADISTSSE
+189 ADISTSAE

-239 GGINLAVLIALFPET
+239 AGVNLFILIALFPET
-254 CRRIVGNGSILP
+254 CRRIVGDGSILP
-266 KKSNQTLLQL
+266 RKANQTLLQL
-276 FLNRRKDPSNELEIG
+276 FKNRHKDQSHELETGI
-291 TAPAPLPVPDAEI
+291 TPVLTGEA
-304 PKANFAWARFLSA
+304 PKAEFPWARFLSA
-317 LTLLFEKELFVLST
+317 LTLLFEKELFLLSS

-349 LFATYYGYNGLTIG
+349 LFSKYYGYNGLKIG
-363 LLYLPLAAGS
+363 LLYLPLALGS
-373 VAAVVLVGKMLNWN
+373 VVAVVLVGKGLNWN

-397 TVVRGQH
+397 TVIKGQH
-404 MDLSEFPIELARVEV
+404 MDLAEFPIERARIEV
-419 LIPPFILSVIVITAW
+419 LVPFFILSIIVITAW

-439 NRVSVGVVVVLVFLL
+439 NQVSIGAVVVLVFLL

-496 AAIEPLISAVDP
+496 AAIDPLISAVEP

-521 VSPCLVVV
+521 VSPCLVLVV
-529 VKKGMKWRREVREK
+529 RKGMRWRQEVRDK
-543 DRRASE
+543 DKQASR

>member
-1 MAPIPQALSIEK
+1 MASDHQAVPNEK
-13 DSSLVQSTELPT
+13 DSSLVEAAELTT
-25 QRQSEASNDTIA
+25 QRQSETSNDTIA
-37 VNTNNI
+37 VNTDGAG
-43 IPEKESSQS
+43 PEKEPPQPDS
-52 DTVESDTVVIPS
+52 VVIPPV
-64 AHSVYT
+64 HTVYT
-70 SREKTLL
+70 SLEKRLI

-150 YIAVDVALALTN
+150 YIAVDIALALTDA
-162 SYGSLLA
+162 YGSLLA

-189 ADISTSSE
+189 ADISTSAE

-222 IAQFLGWRN
+222 IAQYLGWRN

-239 GGINLAVLIALFPET
+239 GGINLAVLFLFFPET
-254 CRRIVGNGSILP
+254 CRRIVGDGSILP
-266 KKSNQTLLQL
+266 RKANQTLLQIL
-276 FLNRRKDPSNELEIG
+276 QNRRKDPSHRVEIG
-291 TAPAPLPVPDAEI
+291 TPPIPDGET

-317 LTLLFEKELFVLST
+317 LTLLFEKEMFVLST

-349 LFATYYGYNGLTIG
+349 LFAKYYGYNGLTIG

-373 VAAVVLVGKMLNWN
+373 VLAVVLVGKSLNWN
-387 FQRHAKRLNI
+387 FQRHAKRLGI
-397 TVVRGQH
+397 TVNKGRH
-404 MDLSEFPIELARVEV
+404 MDLSEFPIEKARIEV
-419 LIPPFILSVIVITAW
+419 LVPPFLLSVIVITAW

-439 NRVSVGVVVVLVFLL
+439 NQVSVGVVVVLVFLL

-460 VASVFSALI
+460 TASVFSALI

-496 AAIEPLISAVDP
+496 AAIDPLISAVEP

-529 VKKGMKWRREVREK
+529 VKKGMKWRREIREK
-543 DRRASE
+543 DRRANE
-549 TQ
+549 AQ